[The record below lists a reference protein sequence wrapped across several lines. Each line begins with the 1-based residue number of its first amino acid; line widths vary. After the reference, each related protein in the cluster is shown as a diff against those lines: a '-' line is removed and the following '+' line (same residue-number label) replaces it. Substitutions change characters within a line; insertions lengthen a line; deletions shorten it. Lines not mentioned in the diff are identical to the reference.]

1 MEGGS
6 LSNLFLLGY
15 AGMSQGKQSAE
26 DDKTQALADRVRV
39 AAAAPAAS
47 HTLIDEQLR
56 QEWNDRNP
64 SWAYRDRRSFW
75 RALCKAVEDV
85 YGVQLPT

>member
-26 DDKTQALADRVRV
+26 DDKTQALADRGRV
-39 AAAAPAAS
+39 AAAAP
-47 HTLIDEQLR
+47 
-56 QEWNDRNP
+56 
-64 SWAYRDRRSFW
+64 
-75 RALCKAVEDV
+75 
-85 YGVQLPT
+85 LPATR